1 MRLLRNCFAL
11 LCLLALCCS
20 AALSQAQA
28 DSDISI
34 VGSQIMNDVLLAV
47 AESAAID
54 SLNIAAQGTARGLDA
69 FCNGH
74 IDIVVAG
81 RAISAAEDLICQSNE
96 VAHSEFLF
104 AHKIIS
110 FAAHIDAPLACMSS
124 ADLNALLKTSS
135 SNQASD
141 WADFATP
148 LDSVDSVDSVDSLPI
163 VILAPAV
170 NSLAY
175 ALADRDIAGDRLRND
190 VETYAAVAAAVAKLG
205 STAGALAILPFSP
218 DLSAEQ
224 SIKMLAI
231 RSAADADCVS
241 PSISSYEAGLYPF
254 GQSFYLYVN
263 RARLAENEMLASFV
277 AALTKQDAGSAIA
290 SFGFNPPS
298 PAAYELNANML
309 RDPDATVSVAVGGA
323 EFVIPE
329 QLDGGVNISG
339 AANAYQLLERVSA
352 GLFGENAG
360 IQASINAVG
369 QAAGVASLCAA
380 EIDIAILDSP
390 PQTIDM
396 SACAEGDVQ
405 TVAIAIGSH
414 STVLLGNAA
423 DQHSMCL
430 STAQIDAI
438 WNASSTGAVTSW
450 QDIAASMPDQPLT
463 LFGLSSSDRY
473 ADILLQG
480 ERRTA
485 PPIRRDTEKNYDA
498 LYRAAAVG
506 NVAGSLTYMTWQDY
520 QNVLQNQQANVRL
533 VNVDGGA
540 GCVAPSVESI
550 SSGAYPLTRP
560 ASLLANETS
569 LADIT
574 VQSLLWSLFAD
585 DNWQHIEGEEFV
597 GIARSDLP
605 ARRRQL
611 QTLFSQAEAQAAANA
626 AASAEQA
633 AAAETTDDDS
643 E

>member
-34 VGSQIMNDVLLAV
+34 VGSQIMNEVLLAV
-47 AESAAID
+47 AESADID
-54 SLNIAAQGTARGLDA
+54 SLDISTRGTARGIDA
-69 FCNGH
+69 FCNGD
-74 IDIVVAG
+74 IDIVVAA
-81 RAISAAEDLICQSNE
+81 RAISAAEDLICQSND
-96 VAHSEFLF
+96 VLHSEFLL

-110 FAAHIDAPLACMSS
+110 FAAHIDAPLACISS
-124 ADLNALLKTSS
+124 AELNALLKTSS

-141 WADFATP
+141 WADFATA
-148 LDSVDSVDSVDSLPI
+148 VDSVDSADSLPI
-163 VILAPAV
+163 VILAPDV

-175 ALADRDIAGDRLRND
+175 AIADRDIAGDLLRND
-190 VETYAAVAAAVAKLG
+190 VETYDAGADAVAKLG

-218 DLSAEQ
+218 DLNAEQ
-224 SIKMLAI
+224 SVKALDI

-241 PSISSYEAGLYPF
+241 PSTSNYEAGLYQF

-263 RARLAENEMLASFV
+263 RARLAENMTLEGFV
-277 AALTKQDAGSAIA
+277 AALINQDAASALA

-298 PAAYELNANML
+298 PEASELNASML
-309 RDPDATVSVAVGGA
+309 RDPDATVSLGA
-323 EFVIPE
+323 GDAQFEIPE

-352 GLFGENAG
+352 GLFGENAE
-360 IQASINAVG
+360 IQTSISAVG

-390 PQTIDM
+390 PQTVDM

-405 TVAIAIGSH
+405 TVSIDIGSH

-423 DQHSMCL
+423 DQHTMCL
-430 STAQIDAI
+430 TTAQIDAI
-438 WNASSTGAVTSW
+438 WNATSTGTVTSW
-450 QDIAASMPDQPLT
+450 RDIDAAMPDQPMT

-520 QNVLQNQQANVRL
+520 QAVLQNQQTKVRL
-533 VNVDGGA
+533 VSVDGGA
-540 GCVAPSVESI
+540 GCVAPSAETI
-550 SSGAYPLTRP
+550 ASGAYPLTRP
-560 ASLLANETS
+560 ASLLANEAA

-585 DNWQHIEGEEFV
+585 ENWQHIESEEFV
-597 GIARSDLP
+597 GIARADLP

-611 QTLFSQAEAQAAANA
+611 QSLFSQAEAQAAANA
-626 AASAEQA
+626 TASEEETD
-633 AAAETTDDDS
+633 ETTDNAS

>member
-28 DSDISI
+28 GSDISI

-47 AESAAID
+47 AESAGID
-54 SLNIAAQGTARGLDA
+54 SLDISARGTVRGLDA
-69 FCNGH
+69 FCNGD
-74 IDIVVAG
+74 IDIVVAA
-81 RAISAAEDLICQSNE
+81 RAISAAEDLICQSND
-96 VAHSEFLF
+96 VLHSEFLL

-110 FAAHIDAPLACMSS
+110 FAAHIDAPLACISS
-124 ADLNALLKTSS
+124 AELNALLKTSS

-141 WADFATP
+141 WADFATA
-148 LDSVDSVDSVDSLPI
+148 VDSVDSLPI
-163 VILAPAV
+163 VILAPDV

-175 ALADRDIAGDRLRND
+175 AIADRDIAGDLLRND
-190 VETYAAVAAAVAKLG
+190 VETYDAAADAVAKLG
-205 STAGALAILPFSP
+205 STAGALAILSFSP
-218 DLSAEQ
+218 DLNADPSVKA
-224 SIKMLAI
+224 LDI
-231 RSAADADCVS
+231 RNAADADCVS
-241 PSISSYEAGLYPF
+241 PSTSNYEAGLYQF

-263 RARLAENEMLASFV
+263 RARLAENEKLAGFV
-277 AALTKQDAGSAIA
+277 AALINQDAASAIA

-298 PAAYELNANML
+298 PEASELNASML
-309 RDPDATVSVAVGGA
+309 RDPDATVSLGA
-323 EFVIPE
+323 GDAQFEIPE

-339 AANAYQLLERVSA
+339 AANAYQLLERISA
-352 GLFGENAG
+352 GLFGENAE
-360 IQASINAVG
+360 IQASISAVG

-390 PQTIDM
+390 PQSIDM
-396 SACAEGDVQ
+396 SACAEGGVQ
-405 TVAIAIGSH
+405 TVSIDIGSH

-423 DQHSMCL
+423 DQHTMCL
-430 STAQIDAI
+430 TTAQIDAV
-438 WNASSTGAVTSW
+438 WNASSTGSVTSW
-450 QDIAASMPDQPLT
+450 QHIDAAMPDQPMT

-473 ADILLQG
+473 ADILLQS

-520 QNVLQNQQANVRL
+520 QAVLQNQQTKVRL
-533 VNVDGGA
+533 VSVDGGA
-540 GCVAPSVESI
+540 GCVAPSAESI

-560 ASLLANETS
+560 ASLLANEAA

-585 DNWQHIEGEEFV
+585 ENWRHIEGEEFV
-597 GIARSDLP
+597 GIARADLP

-611 QTLFSQAEAQAAANA
+611 QSLFSQAEAQAAANA
-626 AASAEQA
+626 AASEEEADA
-633 AAAETTDDDS
+633 DETTDNAS